1 LLLKGDTHEYLYYS
15 LTFFDTFQINV
26 FFAHHLNRDCEI
38 DNHAAGTFSK
48 LFYKALLLQKLTVL
62 DAFNGALSELTPAEA
77 DKFILLGK
85 PSEDHNRCIELPEVD
100 GDVSNPKPF
109 GTIPKHQKVCNA
121 IKVATVYRSLH
132 KPRMVPYVTVV
143 TGKQGDETLQV
154 TCHKIYSAVSSLR
167 HFLPT

>member
-38 DNHAAGTFSK
+38 DNLAAGTFSK
-48 LFYKALLLQKLTVL
+48 LFYEGLLLQKLTVL

-85 PSEDHNRCIELPEVD
+85 DHNRCIELPEVD
-100 GDVSNPKPF
+100 GDVSNLKPF

-121 IKVATVYRSLH
+121 IQVATIYRSLH
-132 KPRMVPYVTVV
+132 KPRMVPFVTVV
-143 TGKQGDETLQV
+143 TGKQGDGTLQV
-154 TCHKIYSAVSSLR
+154 THHKICPTVSSLR
-167 HFLPT
+167 HFHPT